1 MTDSPKISCNNCAFE
16 NPEDAKFCQ
25 NCGNPLMLPC
35 PECNTLNSAGVK
47 FCKNCGHALTETTPA
62 DQEPRLQALK
72 QAAPK
77 VLQEK
82 IRTAKSEIDGE
93 RKPVTILFADIVGST
108 AMAEQLDPEEWKE
121 IVNGAHQRMSEAIY
135 RYEGTIAQLLGDGL
149 LAFFG
154 APITHED
161 DPIRAVLAAK
171 DIQEQI
177 QDYEHALKGVVEQF
191 QLRIGINSGNVVVG
205 DIGSDLHVEYLAIG
219 DAVNIA
225 ARLQSNAQPGKILLA
240 ESTAR
245 FVQAAF
251 EMRDCGEIQLKG
263 KTTPLSVYEVIK
275 PKAVTDR
282 TRGIKGLESPLIGR
296 IREMDLLQ
304 GAILSLSEGRGQ
316 IISLM
321 GEAGIG
327 KTRLLEEVR
336 FGASGKSVEG
346 DTHLRLRWLEG
357 RSLSYG
363 AGLPF
368 WPIAQLLLSDLGL
381 SNGDPEIRIKA
392 ALRRRVSELFG
403 PETVDVLPFL
413 LHLLG
418 LRLSE
423 DEQVQVQRLDSETLR
438 HQVLNSLQKYF
449 EHIAIESP
457 TALIFEDL
465 HWADPSSLDTIEM
478 LLPITDRAPL
488 MILMVMRIDREHG
501 SHNLKMMAES
511 EYAHR
516 FSEIELKRLPPE
528 DSDLLVNNLLE
539 VADLPP
545 SIRDLILTRSD
556 GNPFYLEE
564 IIRNLIDQG
573 VLQQQGE
580 KWRASEGILEVTI
593 PDTLQ
598 GVLLARIDR
607 LEEEVRSTL
616 QIASVIGKNFLY
628 RLLEAISAAEQQL
641 DLHLT
646 ALQRA
651 DLVREKTRWPEL
663 EYMFKHALTQEAAYQ
678 SLLVERR
685 KKFHLQVGNAIE
697 ELFSDREEEFLGL
710 LAHHFEA
717 AEEVQRAL
725 KYILLAGDKARL
737 DDTVSEAIE
746 YYQRALDIIDQESES
761 QIAYSTWLKLALIH
775 QRNFD
780 FDAARN
786 SYEAAFNLEQAL
798 APPRQAVAS
807 DQFSEKPKVL
817 SFSNSHK
824 VFSLDPGKSFWVS
837 ETSFLKSSFSG
848 LAEMDSES
856 NVVPHVAR
864 YWEVLDEGKR
874 YIFHLRDDVFWT
886 DGSQVT
892 AFDFEW
898 AWKRNLAPETEAEG
912 APILDDVIGARSF
925 RLGETA
931 DPDTVGVRALDNT
944 TFEVRLERPIAYFI
958 YLVVTPFTFPLPR
971 AIVEKFGD
979 DWWQPENVV
988 TNGAF
993 RLTFFDGNKIEYER
1007 NYSYFAP
1014 FPGNLDG
1021 LQWRLIHDKSVQMDE
1036 YISGASNVL
1045 LHINPGHF
1053 PSDLLEEEIQF
1064 PSHDLGLRA
1073 LVFNPSR
1080 PPMNDIRVRRAIA
1093 HALDRKLILDE
1104 MGIPAR
1110 RDPRGGIV
1118 PIGLSGHSPEIGLLH
1133 NLDLARQYL
1142 EDAGYPM
1149 GRGLPEIELTHSNL
1163 EFKGGSFQKFAKD
1176 KLGIEIRPTYIEGDD
1191 NDLRY
1196 SGHIFSSG
1204 WGADYPDPDNFLQK
1218 STFVSALTRNG
1229 WQDPQ
1234 YDALIEEAAVV
1245 QDRNKRLKMYRQAD
1259 KLLVN
1264 DQVLVYPIGYGGE
1277 GAFADLVKPWVK
1289 NFKRDSLGYVRFKDI
1304 TIEQE
1309 EETSS

>member
-1 MTDSPKISCNNCAFE
+1 
-16 NPEDAKFCQ
+16 
-25 NCGNPLMLPC
+25 
-35 PECNTLNSAGVK
+35 
-47 FCKNCGHALTETTPA
+47 
-62 DQEPRLQALK
+62 LQALK
-72 QAAPK
+72 ATAPQ

-82 IRTAKSEIDGE
+82 LRAAKDEIDGE

-108 AMAEQLDPEEWKE
+108 ALAEKLDPEEWKE
-121 IVNGAHQRMSEAIY
+121 IVSGAHQRMSEGIY

-161 DPIRAVLAAK
+161 DPIRAVLAAM

-177 QDYEHALKGVVEQF
+177 HEYGHSLRGVIEQF

-225 ARLQSNAQPGKILLA
+225 ARLQSNAQPGKILLS
-240 ESTAR
+240 ENTAR
-245 FVQAAF
+245 FAQTAF
-251 EMRDCGEIQLKG
+251 EMKECGPIQLKG
-263 KTTPLSVYEVIK
+263 KSTPLTVFEVIK
-275 PKAVTDR
+275 SKAVAER
-282 TRGIKGLESPLIGR
+282 GRGITGLESPLIGR
-296 IREMDLLQ
+296 EREMDLLQ
-304 GAILSLSEGRGQ
+304 GAIRSLSEGRGQ
-316 IISLM
+316 IVALM

-336 FGASGKSVEG
+336 FAVSGISAEG
-346 DTHLRLRWLEG
+346 EMHVRLRWLDG

-381 SNGDPEIRIKA
+381 SDGDPEVRIKA
-392 ALRRRVSELFG
+392 SLRRRVTELFG

-423 DEQVQVQRLDSETLR
+423 DEQVQLKRLDSETLR
-438 HQVLNSLQKYF
+438 HQVLSSLEKYF
-449 EHIAIESP
+449 EKIAIEAP
-457 TALIFEDL
+457 TGIIFEDL
-465 HWADPSSLDTIEM
+465 HWADPSSLDTIEN
-478 LLPITDRAPL
+478 LLSITDRAPL

-501 SHNLKMMAES
+501 SHNLKMIAES

-516 FSEIELKRLPPE
+516 FSEIELTRLPPE
-528 DSDLLVNNLLE
+528 DSALLVSNLLE

-564 IIRNLIDQG
+564 IIRNLIDQE
-573 VLQQQGE
+573 VLQQHGE
-580 KWRASEGILEVTI
+580 KWRASEDILEVTI
-593 PDTLQ
+593 PETLQ

-607 LEEEVRSTL
+607 LEDEVRSTL

-628 RLLEAISAAEQQL
+628 RLLEAIRAAEQQL

-651 DLVREKTRWPEL
+651 DLVREKSRWPEL

-717 AEEVQRAL
+717 ADEVEKAL
-725 KYILLAGDKARL
+725 KYLLRAGDKARL
-737 DDTVSEAIE
+737 DDTVSEAVD
-746 YYQRALDIIDQESES
+746 YYQRALDIIDLEAES
-761 QIAYSTWLKLALIH
+761 QIAYTTWLKLALIH

-798 APPRQAVAS
+798 APPREEVAS
-807 DQFSEKPKVL
+807 DQFIEQPKIL

-824 VFSLDPGKSFWVS
+824 VYSLDPGKAFWVP
-837 ETSFLKSSFSG
+837 EASFLKSSFAG

-898 AWKRNLAPETEAEG
+898 AWKRNLAPQTKSEG
-912 APILDDVIGARSF
+912 APLLDDVIGARSF
-925 RLGETA
+925 RLGETT

-958 YLVVTPFTFPLPR
+958 YLVVTIFTFPLPR

-979 DWWQPENVV
+979 DWWQPKNIV

-993 RLTFFDGNKIEYER
+993 RLTYFDGNKIEFER
-1007 NYSYFAP
+1007 NHSYFAP

-1021 LQWRLIHDKSVQMDE
+1021 LRWRLIQDKSVQMDE
-1036 YISGASNVL
+1036 YISGVSNVL
-1045 LHINPGHF
+1045 FHINPGHF
-1053 PSDLLEEEIQF
+1053 PPGLAEEEIQF
-1064 PSHDLGLRA
+1064 PPHDIGLRA

-1080 PPMNDIRVRRAIA
+1080 PPMDDIRVRRAIA
-1093 HALDRKLILDE
+1093 HSLDRNMILNE
-1104 MGIPAR
+1104 MGIPVR

-1118 PIGLSGHSPEIGLLH
+1118 PIGLSGHSPEIGLPH
-1133 NLDLARQYL
+1133 NLDLARKYL
-1142 EDAGYPM
+1142 EDAGYPK
-1149 GRGLPEIELTHSNL
+1149 GRGFPEIEFTHSNL
-1163 EFKGGSFQKFAKD
+1163 EFRGGSFQKFAKD

-1196 SGHIFSSG
+1196 RGHIFSSG
-1204 WGADYPDPDNFLQK
+1204 WGADYPDPDNFLHK
-1218 STFVSALTRNG
+1218 SIFVSFLTHNG
-1229 WQDPQ
+1229 WKDPL
-1234 YDALIEEAAVV
+1234 YDTLIEEAAVA

-1264 DQVLVYPIGYGGE
+1264 DQVLVYPIRYGGE
-1277 GAFADLVKPWVK
+1277 GAFADLTKPWVK
-1289 NFKRDSLGYVRFKDI
+1289 NFRRDVLGYVRFKDVAF
-1304 TIEQE
+1304 EQVE
-1309 EETSS
+1309 ESSS